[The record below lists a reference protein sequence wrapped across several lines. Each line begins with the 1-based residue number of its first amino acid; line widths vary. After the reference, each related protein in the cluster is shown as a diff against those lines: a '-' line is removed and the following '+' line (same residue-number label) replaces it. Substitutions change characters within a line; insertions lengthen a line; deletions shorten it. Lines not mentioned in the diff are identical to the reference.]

1 MPRPRASEVLHPV
14 RNLQRAFEE
23 DERRARKR
31 GRPTDGLGT
40 DHDPAAAAPTPAD
53 AASERVQVLLR
64 IRPTGDGQNACV
76 HAVGKRVS
84 PAVPPSS
91 LGFGFQRR

>member
-40 DHDPAAAAPTPAD
+40 GQREAAD
-53 AASERVQVLLR
+53 LEDLR
-64 IRPTGDGQNACV
+64 NILSRLRTNEPNWDLC
-76 HAVGKRVS
+76 RVS
-84 PAVPPSS
+84 GFAV
-91 LGFGFQRR
+91 RR